1 MNPEAPGIWRTA
13 ALVWCD
19 TGHVLRKLS
28 VLTFVALL
36 IVFALELVLFYI
48 PTTVWTHVP
57 AILLFAVWL
66 AAHPFLLTPYLIA
79 VHRFIILGETTAIYR
94 LVPTDKRFQR
104 YFVWSLVPAAMIP
117 TTNRLIHLISLDM
130 SQQSVIL
137 TIAAVVALAVMA
149 VVAARIVTLF
159 PAVAVDAPDA
169 SWGRAI
175 ADTKGSTWRVLSIF
189 LLAILPLAVA
199 GIAVTGLA
207 IFVIGSVIGHWM
219 GRDAAATLTLTA
231 VLAVWL
237 AVIQTI
243 AAILAVVIASRL
255 YQCLGAPVK
264 RPAVVDKK
272 SG

>member
-1 MNPEAPGIWRTA
+1 MNPEAPRIWQA
-13 ALVWCD
+13 VALAWCD
-19 TGHVLRKLS
+19 TGRVLRKLP

-36 IVFALELVLFYI
+36 IVLALELVLFYI
-48 PTTVWTHVP
+48 PTAVWTHVP
-57 AILLFAVWL
+57 AILLSAGWL
-66 AAHPFLLTPYLIA
+66 AAHPFFLTPYLIA

-104 YFVWSLVPAAMIP
+104 YFVWSLVPAAIMP
-117 TTNRLIHLISLDM
+117 AASGLIHLISLDM
-130 SQQSVIL
+130 SLPSVIS

-149 VVAARIVTLF
+149 MVAARIVTLF
-159 PAVAVDAPDA
+159 PAIAVDAPDA

-175 ADTKGSTWRVLSIF
+175 ADTKGNTWRVFSVV

-219 GRDAAATLTLTA
+219 GRDAAATLTLAA

-243 AAILAVVIASRL
+243 AVMLAVVIASRL
-255 YQCLGAPVK
+255 YQWLGVPVK
-264 RPAVVDKK
+264 QPAVV
-272 SG
+272 